1 MEQMEAGVENYDN
14 AMVAVGIGGA
24 VVGTGL
30 TKIAPKSTART
41 MKKVKSYTRKKVDKI
56 EKECPRC
63 FASIIFTVAV
73 VNLALYLFDLITDGI
88 VTATFHQYNHTG
100 WFTISL
106 GMMVG
111 QYLIAVA
118 GIVYYL
124 RKEEPDRY
132 TLLLLAP
139 LAPAFLDVLMFFY
152 RPLQRCLPDKLVTF
166 MVQYE
171 ATRTLSETILESVP
185 QMALQIYIYFYC
197 AGNETMC
204 DGITQEAGTALVQ
217 SMIIS
222 GMSILFHL
230 VQVFYEMKK
239 EGLGFFGYLKS
250 LVTMGA

>member
-1 MEQMEAGVENYDN
+1 MSSRMEQMEAGVEHYDN

-24 VVGTGL
+24 VVGAGL
-30 TKIAPKSTART
+30 TKIAPKSTAGT

-56 EKECPRC
+56 EKECPCC
-63 FASIIFTVAV
+63 FASIIFTAAV
-73 VNLALYLFDLITDGI
+73 VNLALYLFDLITDGN
-88 VTATFHQYNHTG
+88 VTATFYQYNHTW
-100 WFTISL
+100 WFRISL

-111 QYLIAVA
+111 QYLVAVA

-124 RKEEPDRY
+124 RKEQPDDLGM
-132 TLLLLAP
+132 LLLLAP

-204 DGITQEAGTALVQ
+204 AGITQEAGTALVQ
-217 SMIIS
+217 SI
-222 GMSILFHL
+222 F
-230 VQVFYEMKK
+230 
-239 EGLGFFGYLKS
+239 
-250 LVTMGA
+250 